1 MSRVGTRALAAWALA
16 LLAAASA
23 PMPAAAQDGVRRC
36 VASDGR
42 LIFTDRP
49 CDALQAVPAGE
60 PGSPDDGRPP
70 AFSLRECPRTPEQL
84 GDEARLSFATRD
96 VNRLA
101 GLFDWSGWSS
111 RSAESRMADLDDLL
125 AHRLV
130 EVRVET
136 PEADD
141 PGVVRLGLDPD
152 APAPPPVPVLVV
164 ALEPAGGGFTPDE
177 RRYPLHEHAAC
188 WWMGR

>member
-1 MSRVGTRALAAWALA
+1 MSRRGARALAWSLA
-16 LLAAASA
+16 GLAAASA
-23 PMPAAAQDGVRRC
+23 PHPAAAQDGVRRC

-42 LIFTDRP
+42 MIFTDRP

-60 PGSPDDGRPP
+60 PAAPDDAGPP
-70 AFSLRECPRTPEQL
+70 AFTLRECPRTPEQL

-141 PGVVRLGLDPD
+141 PALVRIGIDDED
-152 APAPPPVPVLVV
+152 ADAPPPMPVLVV

>member
-1 MSRVGTRALAAWALA
+1 MSRAAARALAAALA
-16 LLAAASA
+16 ALAAASG
-23 PMPAAAQDGVRRC
+23 PAAAQDGVRRC

-49 CDALQAVPAGE
+49 CDALQAVPAGD
-60 PGSPDDGRPP
+60 PAAPDDGRPP
-70 AFSLRECPRTPEQL
+70 AFSLRECPRTPGQL

-141 PGVVRLGLDPD
+141 PALVRIGIDGDD
-152 APAPPPVPVLVV
+152 ADAPPPMPVLVI